1 MALLCRNNSVILA
14 DEMGLGKTIQ
24 TIAFLHC
31 LYHEHALYGPFLLVV
46 PLSTMPAWQREFEQ
60 WAPEINTVV
69 YLGDISSRN
78 MVGREREEGGKGG
91 RKGGERGEGG
101 KEEGRGEGGER
112 REGGREGRKGRGGK
126 GGRKRG
132 GAKYLSHANASVERS
147 SSS

>member
-78 MVGREREEGGKGG
+78 MVGRGREGGRKGGGREGKEGGKGG
-91 RKGGERGEGG
+91 REGE
-101 KEEGRGEGGER
+101 KEK
-112 REGGREGRKGRGGK
+112 EGRKGREGRGK
-126 GGRKRG
+126 ARG
-132 GAKYLSHANASVERS
+132 GVKYLSHANASVKRS
-147 SSS
+147 FSS